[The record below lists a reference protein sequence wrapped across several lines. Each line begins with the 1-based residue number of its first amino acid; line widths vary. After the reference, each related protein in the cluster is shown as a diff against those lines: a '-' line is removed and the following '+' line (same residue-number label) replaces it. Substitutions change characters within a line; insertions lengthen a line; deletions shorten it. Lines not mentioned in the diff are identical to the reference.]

1 VWKKGESGNLGGRPP
16 GTGEVARLRAALAE
30 HVPDII
36 ASLVAAAKAG
46 DTSAAKLVLERVVP
60 ALKSEELPVTT
71 LDGLSGG
78 RIEMI
83 ATVVQAIADGKLDL
97 LRGGRFI
104 ATLAPDALEE
114 RIELWERRFQEQ
126 NNEQ

>member
-71 LDGLSGG
+71 LDGLSGS
-78 RIEMI
+78 RVEMI
-83 ATVVQAIADGKLDL
+83 AAVIEAIADGKLDMS
-97 LRGGRFI
+97 RGGRLI
-104 ATLAPDALEE
+104 VALTPEAIEE
-114 RIELWERRFQEQ
+114 QIQKWERTVQEA
-126 NNEQ
+126 NDEQ